1 MDQRTLISS
10 IPFDELL
17 GELKQVIKQAEESRL
32 PHAEPT
38 AAEELLTR
46 QQTAKL
52 LGITLPTLRKYTRDE
67 LLPGYRIG
75 TRVRY
80 KRSEVIGALQAMEVR
95 KARKVK

>member
-17 GELKQVIKQAEESRL
+17 GELKQAIKQAEDARL
-32 PHAEPT
+32 PHAEPP
-38 AAEELLTR
+38 AAEALLTR
-46 QQTAKL
+46 QQTSKL
-52 LGITLPTLRKYTRDE
+52 LGITLPTLGQYTRRG
-67 LLPGYRIG
+67 LIPGYRIG

-80 KRSEVIGALQAMEVR
+80 KRSEVIGAMQAMEVR